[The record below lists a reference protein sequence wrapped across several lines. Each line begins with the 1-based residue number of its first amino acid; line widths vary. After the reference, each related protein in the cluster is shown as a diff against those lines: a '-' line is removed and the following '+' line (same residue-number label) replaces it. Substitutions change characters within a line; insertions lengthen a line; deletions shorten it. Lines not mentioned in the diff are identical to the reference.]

1 MFSYSILLSGAQS
14 AVHGSSVRG
23 RDPMTLTQCGIPGL
37 GVPEVQWGGNQS
49 VSVDIPI
56 ILTSACKQVSSL
68 VEL

>member
-1 MFSYSILLSGAQS
+1 
-14 AVHGSSVRG
+14 
-23 RDPMTLTQCGIPGL
+23 MTVTQCGIAGL

-49 VSVDIPI
+49 VSVDTPV